1 MKGGTEESSKSQET
15 KPNEVRRINGCSSGR
30 ATEKL
35 QNNQSSEQFRTE
47 KWDKNVSEEN
57 VGDSEERNRTKQD

>member
-15 KPNEVRRINGCSSGR
+15 KPNEVRRINGCSNGR

-35 QNNQSSEQFRTE
+35 QSNQSSEQFRTE
-47 KWDKNVSEEN
+47 QWDKNVSEEN
-57 VGDSEERNRTKQD
+57 VGDSEERNRTK